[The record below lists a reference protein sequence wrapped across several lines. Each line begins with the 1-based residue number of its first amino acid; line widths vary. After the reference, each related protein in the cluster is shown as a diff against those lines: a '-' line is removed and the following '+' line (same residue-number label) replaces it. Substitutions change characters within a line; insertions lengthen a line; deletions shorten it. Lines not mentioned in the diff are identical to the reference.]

1 MKEFDTKEKE
11 YIDWIHHLEIQLKE
25 KSQAPQNHQ
34 VQQVQQ
40 QVQQIQQ
47 IQQVQQVQQAQTK
60 SKRMIEVTHI
70 QSTVYKR

>member
-25 KSQAPQNHQ
+25 KSQIPTT
-34 VQQVQQ
+34 
-40 QVQQIQQ
+40 QQIPQ
-47 IQQVQQVQQAQTK
+47 IQQVQQVQQVQQAQVK

-70 QSTVYKR
+70 PNALHKK